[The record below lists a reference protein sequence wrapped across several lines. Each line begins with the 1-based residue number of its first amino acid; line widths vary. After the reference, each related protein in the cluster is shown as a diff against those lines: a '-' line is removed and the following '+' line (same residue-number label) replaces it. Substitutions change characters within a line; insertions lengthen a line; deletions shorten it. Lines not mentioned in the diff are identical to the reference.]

1 MGGAISWEVRSRGR
15 RDLVGGAISERPAA
29 SRRTR
34 RAPVGAGKGERLG
47 VVWVRVPEE
56 GRGGRCVR
64 SGVCVMD
71 PDEGASCWQTGNL
84 GRSRPIS
91 ASLRGPACSR
101 RVRACHV
108 EGRGRQQAAGSGQQA
123 AEAAGSGQQAADT
136 GGPIGRRG
144 AACGTGQQAPCQPPQ
159 HIYYEGSEP
168 PRDMHV
174 VSPALSLGT
183 YCRPDALLD
192 TTDETTAFCARQR
205 RTVTPEAHIV

>member
-123 AEAAGSGQQAADT
+123 AEAAGSGQQAAEAAGSGQQAAGSRQIRGVADSLVHPVGA
-136 GGPIGRRG
+136 GGCVCVCVCVCVRACVCVCVRVCACARVRVWSCVWVIISRG
-144 AACGTGQQAPCQPPQ
+144 AA
-159 HIYYEGSEP
+159 
-168 PRDMHV
+168 PR
-174 VSPALSLGT
+174 G
-183 YCRPDALLD
+183 
-192 TTDETTAFCARQR
+192 ARD
-205 RTVTPEAHIV
+205 